1 MAPFIDELQ
10 IDGMSVDLMELMKKR
25 DFHVK
30 EGQSEEMERRR
41 KMDRSL
47 MCHLIPTLRD
57 TKTGGLRSQS

>member
-1 MAPFIDELQ
+1 M
-10 IDGMSVDLMELMKKR
+10 LMELMKKR

-41 KMDRSL
+41 KMDGKPTEAL